1 MASIYM
7 EFVRKPQLNSIFSRT
22 SGQLEVYSRRFN
34 LPGLFPFHLQACQF
48 LGIITFYSTQLPGP
62 NYHCREGSRLATLPR
77 PDNPLE
83 VLVYIKFVFS
93 LFLTVLLLVT
103 KIKFCIYVI
112 IFTSAVPR
120 GVLYG
125 CGDLIFSSHM
135 IFSLVFVR
143 TYQRYETQRVYGL
156 EYQF

>member
-1 MASIYM
+1 MLYGIYLHGICA
-7 EFVRKPQLNSIFSRT
+7 ET
-22 SGQLEVYSRRFN
+22 TTEFN
-34 LPGLFPFHLQACQF
+34 LLADNWKYILAGLICQVSFLFILQACQF

-83 VLVYIKFVFS
+83 VLVFI
-93 LFLTVLLLVT
+93 
-103 KIKFCIYVI
+103 
-112 IFTSAVPR
+112 PR

-135 IFSLVFVR
+135 IFSLLFVP
-143 TYQRYETQRVYGL
+143 TYQKYETQR
-156 EYQF
+156 